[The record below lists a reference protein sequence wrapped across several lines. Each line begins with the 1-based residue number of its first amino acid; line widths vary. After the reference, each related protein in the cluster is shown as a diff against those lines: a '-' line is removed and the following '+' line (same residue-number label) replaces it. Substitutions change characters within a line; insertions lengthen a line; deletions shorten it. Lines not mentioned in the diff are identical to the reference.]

1 MKIALTA
8 GLALALGGSLFA
20 QSAPTAPK
28 ETKDKVSY
36 SIGADIGN
44 NLKRA
49 DLDINPTF
57 LAQGIH
63 DAFAGKTA
71 LTEEEMKA
79 TLQTFQEEMKTKMQ
93 AKQKAAGEKNKAES
107 EKFLES
113 NKTQEGV
120 KTTASGL
127 QYKVITEGKGPKP
140 KATDTVSVNY
150 RGTLLNGTEFD
161 KSKAPVTFPLE
172 GVIPGWTEALQLMP
186 VGSKWQLFIPPALAY
201 GEQAPP
207 MIGPNQVLIFEV
219 ELLEIKAPEKTDA
232 AAAPE
237 KAEAAPEK
245 AADKK

>member
-1 MKIALTA
+1 MKTALTA
-8 GLALALGGSLFA
+8 GLALALTGSLFA
-20 QSAPTAPK
+20 DAPK

-36 SIGADIGN
+36 SIGADIGTN
-44 NLKRA
+44 MKRA
-49 DLDINPTF
+49 DLDINPAF
-57 LAQGIH
+57 LAQGVQ

-71 LTEEEMKA
+71 MTEEEMKA

-93 AKQKAAGEKNKAES
+93 AKQKAAGEKNKADS

-113 NKTQEGV
+113 NKKQDGV

-127 QYKVITEGKGPKP
+127 QYKVITEGKGAKP

-150 RGTLLNGTEFD
+150 RGTLINGTEFD
-161 KSKAPVTFPLE
+161 KSKEPVTFPLE

-186 VGSKWQLFIPPALAY
+186 VGSKWQLFVPPTLAY

-219 ELLEIKAPEKTDA
+219 ELLGIKAPEKADA
-232 AAAPE
+232 AAS
-237 KAEAAPEK
+237 PEK

>member
-8 GLALALGGSLFA
+8 GLALALTGTLFA
-20 QSAPTAPK
+20 QSTPTAPK

-36 SIGADIGN
+36 SIGADIGS

-49 DLDINPTF
+49 ELDINPGF
-57 LAQGIH
+57 LAQGVQ
-63 DAFAGKTA
+63 DAFAGKTVM
-71 LTEEEMKA
+71 TEEEMKA
-79 TLQTFQEEMKTKMQ
+79 TLQTFQAEMQAKMQ
-93 AKQKAAGEKNKAES
+93 AKVKAAGEKNKADA
-107 EKFLES
+107 EKFLEE
-113 NKTQEGV
+113 NKKQDGV

-140 KATDTVSVNY
+140 KTTDTVSVNY

-207 MIGPNQVLIFEV
+207 MIGPNQLLTFEV
-219 ELLEIKAPEKTDA
+219 ELLEIKAPEK
-232 AAAPE
+232 
-237 KAEAAPEK
+237 AESAPEK
-245 AADKK
+245 AADKT

>member
-8 GLALALGGSLFA
+8 SLALALTGSLFA
-20 QSAPTAPK
+20 QSAPTSPAAPT

-36 SIGADIGN
+36 SIGADIGS

-49 DLDINPTF
+49 ELDINPSF
-57 LAQGIH
+57 LAQGIQ
-63 DAFAGKTA
+63 DSLAGKTSM
-71 LTEEEMKA
+71 TEEEMKA
-79 TLQTFQEEMKTKMQ
+79 TLQTFQAEMQTKLQ
-93 AKQKAAGEKNKAES
+93 AKQKAAGEKNKADA
-107 EKFLES
+107 EKYLED
-113 NKTQEGV
+113 NKKQDGV

-186 VGSKWQLFIPPALAY
+186 VGSKWQLVIPPALAY
-201 GEQAPP
+201 GENAPP
-207 MIGPNQVLIFEV
+207 MIGPNQVLLFEV
-219 ELLEIKAPEKTDA
+219 ELLEIKAPEKTDKPA
-232 AAAPE
+232 AD
-237 KAEAAPEK
+237 K